1 MTRIHNALNA
11 LVLAAIW
18 LATLP
23 AGAATLDPVTPEQ
36 LAREAEL
43 IFAGEVV
50 DVQYRMSETGPGL
63 ASLPHTFVTFH
74 IDRLFKGDSETG
86 DFITLRFRGGP
97 VPDSDVALIIPGVPL
112 FDRGTRS
119 ILFVRGNGHSWVP
132 LVGWE
137 QGRFRLVDGSVYTD
151 DGREVWLAQDDAFV
165 FGPERP
171 LPEVLTHRMGEVE
184 LGRGASEPS
193 QHTPDFRP
201 PAGAHHATAEEF
213 SEAVERL
220 VARTHTTAELERL
233 SLQPSSDPEAP
244 FRVTASRA
252 VAPPREA
259 QPSPPSLKGEPDPV
273 EERMV
278 ADAIARTMPI
288 DSRKDPSDN

>member
-74 IDRLFKGDSETG
+74 IDRLFKGDSEAG

-97 VPDSDVALIIPGVPL
+97 VPDSDLALIIPGVPL
-112 FDRGTRS
+112 FDLGTRS
-119 ILFVRGNGHSWVP
+119 ILFVRGNGRSMVP

-137 QGRFRLVDGSVYTD
+137 QGRFRVVDGTAYTD
-151 DGREVWLAQDDAFV
+151 DGREVWLDRDDAFV
-165 FGPERP
+165 FGPARS
-171 LPEVLTHRMGEVE
+171 LSEVTTHRMGEVV
-184 LGRGASEPS
+184 LGRAEPEPGDAFTPPSGA
-193 QHTPDFRP
+193 RR
-201 PAGAHHATAEEF
+201 ATATAF
-213 SEAVERL
+213 ADAVERL
-220 VARTHTTAELERL
+220 VVKTHAVAELERL
-233 SLQPSSDPEAP
+233 PLQPSADPEAAL
-244 FRVTASRA
+244 RVAEPRP
-252 VAPPREA
+252 VALPEDVDSA
-259 QPSPPSLKGEPDPV
+259 PSLEGEPDAV
-273 EERMV
+273 EEQMILESHGERSV
-278 ADAIARTMPI
+278 DR
-288 DSRKDPSDN
+288 